1 MEKPFELYLT
11 DEMNIFFVAGIV
23 LVILGYGTDIL
34 VFDLLPRQWSKKWR
48 TIGYLGNY
56 VGMLGWFVTFYG
68 AMAINILFGIAVLVV
83 AYYLPSIADKIK

>member
-1 MEKPFELYLT
+1 
-11 DEMNIFFVAGIV
+11 MNIFLVAGIA

-34 VFDLLPRQWSKKWR
+34 VFDLLPRQWSKKCR
-48 TIGYLGNY
+48 MIGHFGSY

-68 AMAINILFGIAVLVV
+68 AMAINILFGIVVLAV

>member
-1 MEKPFELYLT
+1 LQEPLKLYLT
-11 DEMNIFFVAGIV
+11 DEMNIIFVAGIA

-56 VGMLGWFVTFYG
+56 AGMLGWFVTFYG
-68 AMAINILFGIAVLVV
+68 AMSINILVGIVVLVV
-83 AYYLPSIADKIK
+83 AYYLPSLADKIK